1 MQMYYILCI
10 GTYFLSNPLF
20 LCATES
26 FALPEKEIVL
36 RATALV
42 RAPFKKLPLSS
53 DKQAYAYCRDN
64 KKSFVAIMWPIAQ
77 GKDKEI
83 ERIFKRYGKLLY
95 HKKMHLNSKKA
106 FYLLQK
112 AHPHIT
118 DMSEHV
124 DWYFPQ
130 GTFEKPARLFV
141 LEFNNAETA
150 ITCKMAIRGLYHLQY
165 RSIHI
170 NDTHEETKELAE
182 FFFK

>member
-1 MQMYYILCI
+1 MQRYYAI
-10 GTYFLSNPLF
+10 GVGVSIMLHACSLYAS
-20 LCATES
+20 ES
-26 FALPEKEIVL
+26 FALPEKEIIL
-36 RATALV
+36 QTATLV

-53 DKQAYAYCRDN
+53 DKQAYEYCVDN
-64 KKSFVAIMWPIAQ
+64 KKSFVAIVWPIAQ

-83 ERIFKRYGKLLY
+83 ERIFKKYGKLLY
-95 HKKMHLNSKKA
+95 YKKARLNSKKA

-112 AHPHIT
+112 AHPHIV
-118 DMSEHV
+118 DMFEHV

-141 LEFNNAETA
+141 LEFDNAETA
-150 ITCKMAIRGLYHLQY
+150 VACKMAIRGLYHLQY